1 MLEPC
6 KISFPAR
13 KPTLTPFKEHFGL
26 KNTKF
31 NAAESEAWPAS
42 HQQQGFCS
50 AFPSS
55 KFASIIYERLQNRAM
70 LVVKPA
76 AQALARDTTASL
88 PEKKRKH
95 DGRG

>member
-31 NAAESEAWPAS
+31 NAAESESSAI

>member
-1 MLEPC
+1 MQN
-6 KISFPAR
+6 KFSSQKTR
-13 KPTLTPFKEHFGL
+13 QGTPFTEHFSL
-26 KNTKF
+26 KKTKS
-31 NAAESEAWPAS
+31 NAAESEAWPVNNKK
-42 HQQQGFCS
+42 
-50 AFPSS
+50 AFTPPSPPPTLPI
-55 KFASIIYERLQNRAM
+55 IIYERPQNRAM